1 MAGGGL
7 PAGPRTEWAAL
18 SSVQQDQLWRERL
31 LAERQSQRRWAQNWS
46 FLRDYDPLGNRKEP
60 VQLPEHVPLFSD
72 TVPNASSQVVGSRL
86 GTALGQT
93 LARMDL
99 RFVEGARKKKLDEEL
114 QPV

>member
-1 MAGGGL
+1 MASGGL
-7 PAGPRTEWAAL
+7 PAGPRSGWATL

-31 LAERQSQRRWAQNWS
+31 QAERQSQRRWAQNWS
-46 FLRDYDPLGNRKEP
+46 FLRDFDPLGNRKEP

-86 GTALGQT
+86 DTALGRALT
-93 LARMDL
+93 RMDL
-99 RFVEGARKKKLDEEL
+99 LFAEGTRKKKLDEEL